1 MMETRNIDGRTVVA
15 EVCHNFS
22 TRQKK
27 KGMEK
32 IRQNILIE
40 GFSKEPNQTP
50 DNASMNRMQR
60 ENIQECSMCKQG
72 VVRREVKKPD

>member
-1 MMETRNIDGRTVVA
+1 MTTSFGLVDLILVRLLDFPPYYSLFAHTALLYIFSLQTVVA

-40 GFSKEPNQTP
+40 GFSKELP
-50 DNASMNRMQR
+50 S
-60 ENIQECSMCKQG
+60 
-72 VVRREVKKPD
+72 